1 MIKEEGKTEMKEK
14 INSLSGI
21 TLIALVVTIVILI
34 ILATISVNIVM
45 NGGLIDRSAKA
56 KEVYEKEEGKE
67 KNTLNNVEH
76 GMASLANKKPKIE
89 VLKCTYNKGSELVIK
104 VMATDQDSAT
114 LIYKLYVGTTK
125 DNLEEQAE
133 IKKDIKQGQ
142 EVSWTMTGSEDK
154 YYYKVEVLDEYAKI
168 DSGIKETNN
177 APVLGGV
184 TVAKDIDE
192 KTGNW
197 VKVTT
202 SATDAEN
209 DKLTYTL
216 KMWKKPE
223 GTVDETEIIK
233 GDPTR
238 TATKKDITAG
248 ENVEITIKGLEEYQ
262 DYIYCVY
269 VTDGNNV
276 IVGDRKL
283 VKTYCSGTGLECTE
297 GATCEVCRGSGS
309 HVPVKFSYSIYGSW
323 DNKNFRCSHGNL
335 KDISLIGDATCA
347 DCKRV
352 IHYTDYIPSDN
363 YSSLCCNPSCGCVGY
378 WRNGYSPVLITGRI
392 AHTCGK
398 CNRKPEEQHAK
409 LME

>member
-1 MIKEEGKTEMKEK
+1 MRVKMIKEEGKTEMKEK

-67 KNTLNNVEH
+67 QNALNNVEH

-114 LIYKLYVGTTK
+114 LTYKLYVGTTK

-142 EVSWTMTGSEDK
+142 EVSWTMTGNEDK
-154 YYYKVEVLDEYAKI
+154 YYYKVEVLDEYAKV
-168 DSGIKETNN
+168 DSGVRELNN
-177 APVLGGV
+177 APVLGAV

-202 SATDAEN
+202 SATDAES

-248 ENVEITIKGLEEYQ
+248 ENVEITIKSLEEYQ
-262 DYIYCVY
+262 DYIYRVD
-269 VTDGNNV
+269 VADGNNV
-276 IVGDRKL
+276 IVGDRKA

-297 GATCEVCRGSGS
+297 GVTCAVCNGTGS
-309 HVPVKFSYSIYGSW
+309 HMPVRFNVSDCGTTDSG
-323 DNKNFRCSHGNL
+323 DFRCSHGRVDGIL
-335 KDISLIGDATCA
+335 RQIGNPTCA
-347 DCKRV
+347 DCR
-352 IHYTDYIPSDN
+352 
-363 YSSLCCNPSCGCVGY
+363 
-378 WRNGYSPVLITGRI
+378 
-392 AHTCGK
+392 
-398 CNRKPEEQHAK
+398 
-409 LME
+409 